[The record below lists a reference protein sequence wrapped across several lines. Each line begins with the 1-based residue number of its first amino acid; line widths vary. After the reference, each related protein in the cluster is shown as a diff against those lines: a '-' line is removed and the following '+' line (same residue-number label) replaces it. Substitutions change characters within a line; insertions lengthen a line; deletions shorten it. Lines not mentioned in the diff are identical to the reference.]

1 MKFANYY
8 YTFYYF
14 KYSNDQANPTFVW
27 SIRICHRCNKTPR
40 LGVAYNSFI
49 SKTKRKL
56 LKHVFIFQIFYYCL
70 QFIYTEQ
77 MFWCKTLSRPES
89 EVQFLT
95 KHVHVQSSESKYNA
109 TNTFCVST
117 FLYFKTL
124 LYHDRYKSRDHNL
137 SYNSPIL

>member
-8 YTFYYF
+8 YTFYYV

-40 LGVAYNSFI
+40 LDVAYNSFI

-56 LKHVFIFQIFYYCL
+56 LKHVFHFSNIL
-70 QFIYTEQ
+70 LLPSIYLHRT
-77 MFWCKTLSRPES
+77 MFWCKTLSRPEN

-95 KHVHVQSSESKYNA
+95 KTRTCTVIRVKIQCNQYFLCFYILVLQNPV
-109 TNTFCVST
+109 VSRP
-117 FLYFKTL
+117 LQIK
-124 LYHDRYKSRDHNL
+124 R
-137 SYNSPIL
+137 P

>member
-8 YTFYYF
+8 YTFYYV

-77 MFWCKTLSRPES
+77 CSDVKRSVVQRTKYNFW
-89 EVQFLT
+89 Q